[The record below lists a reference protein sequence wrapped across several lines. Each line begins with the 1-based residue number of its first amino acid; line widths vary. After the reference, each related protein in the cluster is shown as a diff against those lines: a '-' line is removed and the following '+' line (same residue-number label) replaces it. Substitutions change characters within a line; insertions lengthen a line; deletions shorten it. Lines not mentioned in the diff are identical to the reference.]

1 MYAFC
6 LSIPYGLLVMAAGLW
21 GFLKAGSM
29 ISMLTGFLFGGT
41 LVFCGYKGYNA
52 YMVDPKKVL
61 AHWTV
66 GSLTSSAILSITM
79 GIRFQKT
86 GKMWPAGII
95 LSSSL
100 VMSGFYII
108 KLLEKKTA
116 VKKKPS

>member
-52 YMVDPKKVL
+52 YMV
-61 AHWTV
+61 
-66 GSLTSSAILSITM
+66 
-79 GIRFQKT
+79 
-86 GKMWPAGII
+86 
-95 LSSSL
+95 
-100 VMSGFYII
+100 
-108 KLLEKKTA
+108 E
-116 VKKKPS
+116 